1 MASPIT
7 PAPRWPG
14 GRVRTVA
21 VPGGM
26 LPVETLGQGPPL
38 ILLHGWTLDRRMWVP
53 QAALA
58 DRIMLV
64 GIDRRGFGQ
73 ASAPAELAREPDDVL
88 RVAEAL
94 GLDRFHLL
102 GMSQGGRVA
111 LALAARAP
119 ERLLS
124 LILAAPALDGVAA
137 AADEGVPLAAMAAAA
152 GAGDRAALLALWR
165 DHPLARSRDPA
176 VAAILADYDGR
187 DLVGDATTLLAH
199 AANIAGLPTTVITGA
214 DDTPRRHAHAAALVA
229 AGARGVV
236 LAGAGHL
243 ANMDA
248 PREFDAAVRAAV
260 GVVTPPRPA

>member
-1 MASPIT
+1 MNDRTT
-7 PAPRWPG
+7 PGPRWPG
-14 GRVRTVA
+14 GRVRAVA

-26 LPVETLGQGPPL
+26 LPVETLGAGAPL

-58 DRIMLV
+58 DKVMLV
-64 GIDRRGFGQ
+64 GIDRRGFGE
-73 ASAPAELAREPDDVL
+73 ATAPAALAQEPDDVL
-88 RVAEAL
+88 RVADAL
-94 GLDRFHLL
+94 GLARFHLL

-111 LALAARAP
+111 LALAERAP

-124 LILAAPALDGVAA
+124 LVLAAPALDGVAA
-137 AADEGVPLAAMAAAA
+137 PDEGVPLAAMAAAA
-152 GAGDRAALLALWR
+152 MAAATGAGDRAALLALWR

-187 DLVGDATTLLAH
+187 DLVGDLTALPALAGR
-199 AANIAGLPTTVITGA
+199 IAGMPTTVITGA
-214 DDTPRRHAHAAALVA
+214 EDTPRRHVHAAALVA

-248 PREFDAAVRAAV
+248 PGEFNAAVRAAV
-260 GVVTPPRPA
+260 GGT